1 VLPAPF
7 AKLLVRLDAT
17 IVDSDLKPIAGKTLA
32 LIPAATGAW
41 MNPEILGRIEK
52 RGTPITVNAGAR
64 QTAQVKLIK

>member
-1 VLPAPF
+1 
-7 AKLLVRLDAT
+7 
-17 IVDSDLKPIAGKTLA
+17 LA
-32 LIPAATGAW
+32 LIPAAQRRVPTGAW